1 VEAWERYAL
10 EAAEAGA
17 GHYRADWFLRFMG
30 LESFP
35 VYRKGGR
42 LQNYRGQPPLSEG
55 AFRALQGLVKNAA
68 EDLGRSDAGHSP
80 PGRLDERAGTLLAL
94 SSFRLEDL
102 ASPEASGQISR
113 AVSRL
118 T

>member
-1 VEAWERYAL
+1 MEAWERYAL

-35 VYRKGGR
+35 VYREGGR

-55 AFRALQGLVKNAA
+55 AFRTLQGLAKDASENL
-68 EDLGRSDAGHSP
+68 ERSNTGHSP
-80 PGRLDERAGTLLAL
+80 PRRLDERAGTLLAL